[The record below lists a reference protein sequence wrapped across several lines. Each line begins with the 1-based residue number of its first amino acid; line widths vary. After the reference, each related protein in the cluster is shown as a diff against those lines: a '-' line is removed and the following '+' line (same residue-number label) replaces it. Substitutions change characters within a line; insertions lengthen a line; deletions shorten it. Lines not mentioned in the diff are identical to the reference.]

1 MPCFF
6 RGGAFYV
13 SAFRILLSSHIIR
26 KSMKR
31 FLVLIC
37 FTACALKAFAQAPA
51 VLNAAEIR
59 EGIQKLG
66 VNASVLYIAAHPDD
80 ENTRL
85 LAYLAGERKY
95 RTGYLSITRGDGGQ
109 NLIGDEQGVELGMI
123 RTQELLAARRID
135 GAEQFFTRAYDFG
148 FSKST
153 EEALRI
159 WNKELILSDV
169 VWVIRKFRPD
179 IIITR
184 FPPDNRAGHGHH
196 SASAVLARE
205 AFDAAADPSRF
216 TEHFKHCVQPWKAK
230 RLLWNTFNFGST
242 NTTSPDQF
250 KIDVGIYNPMLGK
263 SYGEI
268 ASESRS
274 MHKSQGFGVPRQRG
288 QSFEYFTLTA
298 GEPIQND
305 IMDGVQ
311 TGWKRN
317 DAEAIQGMVDALLA
331 NYTLSNPAAS
341 AKGLVALYQAIEKV
355 KDQLWKKQ
363 KQEEV
368 KRLLEACAGVWLEAS
383 TAQAFA
389 VNEDS
394 LSVNFNAIARMKVPV
409 KLLRVQLDSCT
420 KNQQQSMQ
428 ADCALQ
434 AYHVDTLV
442 NTNLANNINIAFNRR
457 IKVNRQVSD
466 PYWLSKPMTVGS
478 FQVSDQQMI
487 GKPWNDPVYNA
498 VFTLDI
504 EGTSFHFIK
513 PVLYKYT
520 DPVRGELY
528 QPLVVYPSVSVK
540 PNQSVLVF
548 ADTVPK
554 KLNIQFTGHSR
565 VANNG
570 WANFPNKGNWMMRPE
585 AFELKLPYNGVVNKP
600 VQVWPLRKVQETGTY
615 LQPTLAPSFGG
626 SNGLRIRKIEFDH
639 IPAITY
645 FPDAVSKLVYV
656 DLAIS
661 GKRIGYIVGAG
672 DFVPYCLQ
680 QMGYRVDL
688 LKQEDIT
695 AENLRQYDAVVTGIR
710 AYNVHEWLS
719 EAYEVLM
726 NYVKEGGV
734 MLVQY
739 NTSSQIGPVRAKI
752 SPLPFQISR
761 NRVTEEDAAVRF
773 IDPTHSLLQFPNKI
787 TANDFAGWVQERS
800 VYEADGFGDGFVSL
814 LSMNDSGEPER
825 KGSLIVSDYGKGRFI
840 YTGLSFFRQL
850 PAGVPGAYRIMA
862 NLLSKPVPIN
872 DK

>member
-1 MPCFF
+1 
-6 RGGAFYV
+6 
-13 SAFRILLSSHIIR
+13 
-26 KSMKR
+26 MKR

-37 FTACALKAFAQAPA
+37 FTACALNAFAQAPA

-135 GAEQFFTRAYDFG
+135 GAEQFFTRAFDFG

-159 WNKELILSDV
+159 WNKELILADV

-179 IIITR
+179 VIITR

-205 AFDAAADPSRF
+205 AFDAAADPTRF
-216 TEHFKHCVQPWKAK
+216 TEHFKHGVQPWKAK

-298 GEPIQND
+298 GDAMQSD
-305 IMDGVQ
+305 IMDGVVTQ
-311 TGWKRN
+311 WKRYN
-317 DAEAIQGMVDALLA
+317 AEAIQQMADALLSS
-331 NYTLSNPAAS
+331 YQPSDPAAS
-341 AKGLVALYQAIEKV
+341 VKGLAAMYNALEKLNDEV
-355 KDQLWKKQ
+355 WKKQ

-368 KRLLEACAGVWLEAS
+368 KRLLEACTGVWLEAS
-383 TAQAFA
+383 TPQSFA

-394 LSVNFNAIARMKVPV
+394 LSVNFNAIARMQVPV
-409 KLLRVQLDSCT
+409 KLLRVQLDSCEMLNH
-420 KNQQQSMQ
+420 NQQNSMQ

-434 AYHVDTLV
+434 VYHVDTLI
-442 NTNLANNINIAFNRR
+442 NKHLPTNISITFNRR
-457 IKVNRQVSD
+457 IKVNRRVSD
-466 PYWLSKPMTVGS
+466 PYWLAKPMTTGS

-498 VFTLDI
+498 VFTLEI
-504 EGTSFHFIK
+504 EGTSFRFIK
-513 PVLYKYT
+513 PVQYKFT

-528 QPLVVYPSVSVK
+528 QPIVVYPTVSVK

-548 ADTVPK
+548 ADTVSK

-570 WANFPNKGNWMMRPE
+570 WANFPIKGNWMMRPE
-585 AFELKLPYNGVVNKP
+585 AFELKLPYNGVVNKT
-600 VQVWPLRKVQETGTY
+600 VQVSPLRKVQETGTY

-626 SNGLRIRKIEFDH
+626 IGGL
-639 IPAITY
+639 
-645 FPDAVSKLVYV
+645 L
-656 DLAIS
+656 S
-661 GKRIGYIVGAG
+661 G
-672 DFVPYCLQ
+672 
-680 QMGYRVDL
+680 
-688 LKQEDIT
+688 
-695 AENLRQYDAVVTGIR
+695 VTG
-710 AYNVHEWLS
+710 
-719 EAYEVLM
+719 
-726 NYVKEGGV
+726 
-734 MLVQY
+734 
-739 NTSSQIGPVRAKI
+739 
-752 SPLPFQISR
+752 
-761 NRVTEEDAAVRF
+761 
-773 IDPTHSLLQFPNKI
+773 
-787 TANDFAGWVQERS
+787 TA
-800 VYEADGFGDGFVSL
+800 
-814 LSMNDSGEPER
+814 
-825 KGSLIVSDYGKGRFI
+825 
-840 YTGLSFFRQL
+840 
-850 PAGVPGAYRIMA
+850 GA
-862 NLLSKPVPIN
+862 
-872 DK
+872 